1 MQHITE
7 SLTTQKGSVLTFDEH
22 NALGWRQGV
31 KRKVCKK
38 SQKGRKILQEW
49 DTLQKLFFKQNI
61 QNILLLE
68 FN

>member
-7 SLTTQKGSVLTFDEH
+7 SLTTQKGSVLTFGEH
-22 NALGWRQGV
+22 RALGGRQGV

-38 SQKGRKILQEW
+38 SQRGRKILQEW